1 MPEQPLVSIIIPTY
15 NRAHLIGE
23 TLDSI
28 LAQSYTNWE
37 CIVVDDGSTDGTAT
51 VMDTYLKKDSRFQY
65 HVRPNTHLP
74 GGNGA
79 RNFGFKKS
87 KGDYVQWF
95 DSDDVMCATLIEH
108 QLQSLVVHNLPIS
121 ICLLDRY
128 NEDLTELKKTTKK
141 HTIRYSIYCDFALR
155 IFKANLQ
162 TSFFKR
168 DIAKKYTFNESLKKS
183 QEVAFLQ
190 RIFRE
195 HEECIYLLNEVLVK
209 IRRHSGSITTN
220 YTLET
225 LKSILDVKLL
235 LIDEFPE
242 NQPVEVLE
250 KLKFHFLDK
259 LKIAFVNKR
268 TSIFNGYLLKFTYIK
283 WYDYLYLTILYVFHF
298 MFNKGLFS
306 YEQRIKK
313 MYSNR

>member
-1 MPEQPLVSIIIPTY
+1 MPDQPLVSIIIPIF

-23 TLDSI
+23 TLDSV
-28 LAQSYTNWE
+28 LSQTYTNWE
-37 CIVVDDGSTDGTAT
+37 CIVVDDGSTDGTAAL
-51 VMDTYLKKDSRFQY
+51 MDTYQKKDARFLFY
-65 HVRPNTHLP
+65 KRPDAHLP

-79 RNFGFKKS
+79 RNYGFKVS
-87 KGDYVQWF
+87 KGDFVQWF
-95 DSDDVMCATLIEH
+95 DSDDIMCPTLIATQIH
-108 QLQSLVVHNLPIS
+108 HLLANNKSIS

-128 NEDLTELKKTTKK
+128 NEDFSKLLKPAKK
-141 HTIRYSIYCDFALR
+141 HAIKHSIYCDFVLR
-155 IFKANLQ
+155 TLKAHLPN
-162 TSFFKR
+162 TFFKR
-168 DIAKKYTFNESLKKS
+168 DVLTNYTFNEHLKKS
-183 QEVAFLQ
+183 QEVEFLQ

-195 HEECIYLLNEVLVK
+195 QEADIYLLNKALVK
-209 IRRHSGSITTN
+209 IRRHGSSITTS

-235 LIDEFPE
+235 LVDEFPE

-268 TSIFNGYLLKFTYIK
+268 TGIFNTYLLKFTYIK
-283 WYDYLYLTILYVFHF
+283 WYDYLYLTTLYVFHF

-313 MYSNR
+313 MYSNS